1 MKHWTLPL
9 LLALTA
15 LAGCSE
21 SSKGGDASGAAA
33 FRGEASKP
41 GAFLAYEHQVSI
53 HLAADK
59 VAPRL
64 AAAREAC
71 NDGRFGT
78 CDLLAIEQS
87 QGGYRAGQ
95 LVLRIVPEGVEKM
108 VALAAEGGELESRNT
123 RAEDLAQAVG
133 DNART
138 RERLERQ
145 YKTLEEFQG
154 RKDLAVAD
162 LLALAREMA
171 ELEVQLAATNQEAAQ
186 QQRRIATNLLTLDFT
201 TDQQRPS
208 RLSRIGDAAAG
219 LLDNA
224 TEGTAQALEMLGYG
238 IPFVIILFPLA
249 LLVRW
254 LWRKSTRRGK
264 AAAQP

>member
-1 MKHWTLPL
+1 MIKHWTLPF

-15 LAGCSE
+15 LAGCSPSDRE
-21 SSKGGDASGAAA
+21 ASGGAALQ
-33 FRGEASKP
+33 GETSKP

-53 HLAADK
+53 HLAAEA

-64 AAAREAC
+64 AATREAC
-71 NDGRFGT
+71 NDGRFGS
-78 CDLLAIEQS
+78 CELLAIEQN

-95 LVLRIVPEGVEKM
+95 LVLRIVPEGVEKI
-108 VALAAEGGELESRNT
+108 VALAAEGGELQSRTT

-133 DNART
+133 DNAHT

-145 YKTLEEFQG
+145 YKTLQAFQE

-171 ELEVQLAATNQEAAQ
+171 ELEVQLAANAQESAQ

-208 RLSRIGDAAAG
+208 RLSRIGEAAAG

-238 IPFVIILFPLA
+238 IPFVVILFPLA
-249 LLVRW
+249 LLVRG
-254 LWRKSTRRGK
+254 LWRRATGRNK
-264 AAAQP
+264 ATAQG

>member
-1 MKHWTLPL
+1 MIKHWTLPL

-15 LAGCSE
+15 LVGCSQPG
-21 SSKGGDASGAAA
+21 SDAGGAAA
-33 FRGEASKP
+33 FKGEASKP

-53 HLAADK
+53 HLAAEA

-64 AAAREAC
+64 AATREAC
-71 NDGRFGT
+71 NDGRFGS
-78 CDLLAIEQS
+78 CELLAIEQN

-95 LVLRIVPEGVEKM
+95 LVLRIVPEGVEKI
-108 VALAAEGGELESRNT
+108 VALAAEGGELQSRTT

-133 DNART
+133 DNVRT

-145 YKTLEEFQG
+145 YKTLQAFQE

-171 ELEVQLAATNQEAAQ
+171 ELEVQLAANAQESAQ

-208 RLSRIGDAAAG
+208 RLSRIGEAAAG

-238 IPFVIILFPLA
+238 IPFVVILFPLA
-249 LLVRW
+249 LLVRG
-254 LWRKSTRRGK
+254 LWRRATGRNK
-264 AAAQP
+264 ATAQG

>member
-1 MKHWTLPL
+1 MIKHWSLPF
-9 LLALTA
+9 LLALIA
-15 LAGCSE
+15 LAGCSPSDRE
-21 SSKGGDASGAAA
+21 ASGGAALQ
-33 FRGEASKP
+33 GEASKP

-53 HLAADK
+53 HLAAEA

-64 AAAREAC
+64 AATREAC
-71 NDGRFGT
+71 NDGRFGN
-78 CDLLAIEQS
+78 CELLAIEQN

-95 LVLRIVPEGVEKM
+95 LVLRIVPEGVEKI
-108 VALAAEGGELESRNT
+108 VALAAEGGELQSRTT

-145 YKTLEEFQG
+145 YKTLQAFQA

-171 ELEVQLAATNQEAAQ
+171 ELEVQLAANAQESAQ

-208 RLSRIGDAAAG
+208 RLSRIGEAAAG
-219 LLDNA
+219 LLDNV

-238 IPFVIILFPLA
+238 IPFVVILFPLA
-249 LLVRW
+249 LLVRG
-254 LWRKSTRRGK
+254 LWRRATGRNK
-264 AAAQP
+264 AAARG

>member
-1 MKHWTLPL
+1 MIKHWTLSL

-15 LAGCSE
+15 LAGCSPSERE
-21 SSKGGDASGAAA
+21 SGGGAA
-33 FRGEASKP
+33 FQGEASKP
-41 GAFLAYEHQVSI
+41 GTFLAYEHQVSI
-53 HLAADK
+53 HLAAEN